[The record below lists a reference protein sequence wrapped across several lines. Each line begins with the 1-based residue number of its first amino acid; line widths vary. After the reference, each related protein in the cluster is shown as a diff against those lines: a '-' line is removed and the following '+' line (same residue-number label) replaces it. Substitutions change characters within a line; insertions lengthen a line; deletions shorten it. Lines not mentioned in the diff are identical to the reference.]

1 MILFGNKFFRRKGNT
16 FFVNFAATN
25 TKKIAMRRITIIT
38 GASHTGKT
46 LLAQKILERCA
57 MPYLSIDHL
66 KMGLIRSGHTDL
78 TAQDDDALTDFL
90 WPIVCEIIK
99 TAIENHQNLI
109 VEGCYVPA
117 DWRKD
122 FNTLYI
128 NKIQFVCLAFSEMYI
143 DANYDK
149 IIAHASDIESRLDD
163 RDCTI
168 DSLKKDNNEVIN
180 KFSACSEV
188 VTIIDGDYENTIM
201 NLVKMTVNQN
211 SENQIECL
219 LEKPFWVVDFLPE
232 RVLAERAKQYF
243 AVEEFCCNGQY
254 INQLYQ
260 RFAYLVTKLSCY
272 FDIFGNPSPKEIFDN
287 INNCLS
293 RGYTNF
299 LFANEDALIS
309 LNSGDLYMTVYNP
322 NGRFLEMM
330 RSLATAEGLF
340 VRRGEKL

>member
-1 MILFGNKFFRRKGNT
+1 M
-16 FFVNFAATN
+16 
-25 TKKIAMRRITIIT
+25 ITIIT

-46 LLAQKILERCA
+46 FLAQKIMERCTV
-57 MPYLSIDHL
+57 PYLSIDHL
-66 KMGLIRSGHTDL
+66 KMGLIRSGQTDL
-78 TAQDDDALTDFL
+78 TAEDDDVLTDFL
-90 WPIVCEIIK
+90 WPIVREIIK
-99 TAIENHQNLI
+99 TAIENKQNLI

-117 DWRKD
+117 NWRND
-122 FNTLYI
+122 FNELYL
-128 NKIQFVCLAFSEMYI
+128 NEIQFVCLAFSEMYI

-188 VTIIDGDYENTIM
+188 VTIIDDDYENTIM

-232 RVLAERAKQYF
+232 RVSAERAKQYF
-243 AVEEFCCNGQY
+243 AVEDFCCNGQY

-287 INNCLS
+287 INICLS
-293 RGYTNF
+293 KGYANF
-299 LFANEDALIS
+299 LFPDNDTLIT

-322 NGRFLEMM
+322 NGRFLEMV

>member
-1 MILFGNKFFRRKGNT
+1 MILFGNKFFRRKSNN
-16 FFVNFAATN
+16 FFVNFVATN

-46 LLAQKILERCA
+46 LLAQKILESCA

-90 WPIVCEIIK
+90 WPIVREIIK

-117 DWRKD
+117 DWRQD
-122 FNTLYI
+122 VNTLYI
-128 NKIQFVCLAFSEMYI
+128 NEIQFICLAFSDSYI

-149 IIAHASDIESRLDD
+149 ITAHASDIESRLDD
-163 RDCTI
+163 SDCTI
-168 DSLKKDNNEVIN
+168 DSLKKDNNDVI
-180 KFSACSEV
+180 KKITACGEK
-188 VTIIDGDYENTIM
+188 VTIIDDDYEKSI
-201 NLVKMTVNQN
+201 MTVMKKIMHQN
-211 SENQIECL
+211 SENQIERL

-232 RVLAERAKQYF
+232 RVSAERSKQYF
-243 AVEEFCCNGQY
+243 AVEDFCCNGQY

-260 RFAYLVTKLSCY
+260 HFAYLIIKLSCY
-272 FDIFGNPSPKEIFDN
+272 FDIFGNPSPNEIFDS

-293 RGYTNF
+293 NGYVNF
-299 LFANEDALIS
+299 LFANEDALIT
-309 LNSGDLYMTVYNP
+309 LNGGDLYMTVYNP
-322 NGRFLEMM
+322 NGRFLEMVQ
-330 RSLATAEGLF
+330 SLAVAEGLF
-340 VRRGEKL
+340 VREGEKE